1 MDYTQDY
8 KQDKPN
14 NERNKKSGCTAP
26 IIIFIVIALI
36 IFIPLAIITEDATLD
51 DITVSNQQ
59 MSLLN
64 FSFDFIPKQN
74 IDNLSFE
81 ISFYDKNN
89 KYISSIKRDFGNV
102 NKGQQYTFT
111 LNYAELFVNAW
122 QADGTTIK
130 INGKKHILPFL

>member
-1 MDYTQDY
+1 MEYTQDY

-64 FSFDFIPKQN
+64 FSFDFIP
-74 IDNLSFE
+74 
-81 ISFYDKNN
+81 
-89 KYISSIKRDFGNV
+89 
-102 NKGQQYTFT
+102 
-111 LNYAELFVNAW
+111 LFVYLRTEFPRSA
-122 QADGTTIK
+122 
-130 INGKKHILPFL
+130 ILAMDFSSMRVFFE